1 MTDYINLVDKVFVTE
16 IYNEFTCDTFAPQFH
31 KMVGESLQYTSV
43 GKFQYCSETDI
54 HYRFIEYTGKRFMTK
69 LQWMN
74 LEETNYLNTLWKL
87 VRYGELRKNRT
98 GVDTKSLFACVG
110 NYDLTDTFPALT
122 TRRAFL

>member
-1 MTDYINLVDKVFVTE
+1 
-16 IYNEFTCDTFAPQFH
+16 
-31 KMVGESLQYTSV
+31 MVGESLQYTSV

-87 VRYGELRKNRT
+87 VLWRIKKKPYRVAKP
-98 GVDTKSLFACVG
+98 FA
-110 NYDLTDTFPALT
+110 
-122 TRRAFL
+122 